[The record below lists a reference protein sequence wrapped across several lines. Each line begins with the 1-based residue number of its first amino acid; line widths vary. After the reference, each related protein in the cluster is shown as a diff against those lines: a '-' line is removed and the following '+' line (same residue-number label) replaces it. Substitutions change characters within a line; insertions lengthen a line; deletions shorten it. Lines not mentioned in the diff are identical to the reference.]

1 MNTEIA
7 SRNIILTGI
16 PRSGTTLTCF
26 LLNELPNVVA
36 LVEPMRVGEFDPIND
51 RANIVMIDRFF
62 ADQRASLL
70 AEGRTVGKSADGVT
84 IDNPLG
90 DAVDSDTGQRVQ
102 RHNQRFVRVEKPL
115 DLRLTLVIKHPSA
128 FTALLPALCDSYE
141 TYAIVR
147 NPLAILRS
155 WAAAPFAVSQGHA
168 PMAERLDKDLETRL
182 DREDAIEDRQI
193 ALLRWFFEQY
203 RRLGTHSII
212 RYEDIIASNADI
224 VPAAFGIPHRL
235 HHQLETRNKA
245 HLGGASHRPLAEKLI
260 EQAGA
265 YMDHYSA
272 QEILELA
279 SPSN

>member
-1 MNTEIA
+1 VNTEIA
-7 SRNIILTGI
+7 PRNIILTGI

-26 LLNELPNVVA
+26 LLNQLPNVVA
-36 LVEPMRVGEFDPIND
+36 LVEPMRVGEFDAVD
-51 RANIVMIDRFF
+51 RRANIDMIDRFF

-70 AEGRTVGKSADGVT
+70 AEGRAIGKSVDGVT

-90 DAVDSDTGQRVQ
+90 DAVDPATGKREQ
-102 RHNQRFVRVEKPL
+102 RHNQLFVRVEKPL
-115 DLRLTLVIKHPSA
+115 DPGFTLVLKHPAA
-128 FTALLPALCDSYE
+128 FTALLPALCDTYE

-168 PMAERLDKDLETRL
+168 PMAERLDKDLEMRL
-182 DREDAIEDRQI
+182 AREDAIEDRQI

-203 RRLGTHSII
+203 RRLGPRKII
-212 RYEDIIASNADI
+212 KYEDIISSNAGILPTVFD
-224 VPAAFGIPHRL
+224 IPHRL
-235 HHQLETRNKA
+235 HHKLETRNKA
-245 HLGGASHRPLAEKLI
+245 HLAGNSDGPLADKLV

-272 QEILELA
+272 QDILDLA
-279 SPSN
+279 LPSN